1 MENYRI
7 SSKIDFVSTKINFIY
22 HWRVSIV
29 TRGYNFIE
37 NYFKKNG
44 TQWENFK
51 NVCSETRGLVQ
62 AKSHKKF
69 DIGGAREQKDVKNRA
84 FKCQDVTFFTNLWL
98 IGRNFK
104 LKNIVLRE

>member
-69 DIGGAREQKDVKNRA
+69 DIGGAREQKFFLQLVQWTPYHKKVAEISLKVRFFAKN
-84 FKCQDVTFFTNLWL
+84 
-98 IGRNFK
+98 
-104 LKNIVLRE
+104 